1 MGKES
6 LRRTKVSPKTL
17 YVVERER
24 DSTLPYPYPLYAEL
38 VSIFRPYINQTGV
51 RGRLLG
57 IVAEIAI
64 IFASLVFRPKRGP
77 LRRYL

>member
-1 MGKES
+1 MLLREKEI
-6 LRRTKVSPKTL
+6 
-17 YVVERER
+17 
-24 DSTLPYPYPLYAEL
+24 LPYLPYPLYAEL